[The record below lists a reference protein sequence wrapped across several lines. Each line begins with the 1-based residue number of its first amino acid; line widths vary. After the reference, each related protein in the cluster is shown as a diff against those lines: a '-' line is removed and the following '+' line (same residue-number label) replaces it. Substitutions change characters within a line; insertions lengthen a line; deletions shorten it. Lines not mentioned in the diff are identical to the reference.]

1 MNFFP
6 KAVLLILAAI
16 PAVSAQAQPAPAD
29 ARPSASPEVE
39 AGAFSA
45 SSAVTLQT
53 LETATARED
62 LSIVAQTQQTSTVSR
77 SSGSGT
83 VTSGA
88 VGVAGNAFQN
98 ATGLTVV
105 NANSGNNVAMNG
117 SINVNIVM
125 SPPAP
130 Q

>member
-1 MNFFP
+1 MNFLT
-6 KAVLLILAAI
+6 KAALTLLAALS
-16 PAVSAQAQPAPAD
+16 PVSAQAQTATDGAP
-29 ARPSASPEVE
+29 RTME
-39 AGAFSA
+39 AGPFAA
-45 SSAVTLQT
+45 AKVVTPRT

-62 LSIVAQTQQTSTVSR
+62 LSIVAQSQQTSTVSR
-77 SSGSGT
+77 SSVSGN
-83 VTSGA
+83 VTTGA
-88 VGVAGNAFQN
+88 VGVAGSAFQN
-98 ATGLTVV
+98 ATGLTIV

>member
-1 MNFFP
+1 MTFHP
-6 KAVLLILAAI
+6 IAALLLLAAA
-16 PAVSAQAQPAPAD
+16 PAAQAQTATVDAPRTA
-29 ARPSASPEVE
+29 E

-45 SSAVTLQT
+45 AKAVPREA

-62 LSIVAQTQQTSTVSR
+62 LSIVAQTQQTSNVSG
-77 SSGSGT
+77 SSVSGT
-83 VTSGA
+83 VTNGA
-88 VGVAGNAFQN
+88 VGVSGSAFQN
-98 ATGLTVV
+98 ATGLTIV

>member
-6 KAVLLILAAI
+6 KAVLLLLAAV
-16 PAVSAQAQPAPAD
+16 PAVSAQAQTTVAD
-29 ARPSASPEVE
+29 EQPIASPV
-39 AGAFSA
+39 ANGGAFSA
-45 SSAVTLQT
+45 ASVVTLQT

-62 LSIVAQTQQTSTVSR
+62 LSIVAQSQQTSNVS
-77 SSGSGT
+77 SSSVSGN
-83 VTSGA
+83 VTTGTA
-88 VGVAGNAFQN
+88 QVAGSAFQN
-98 ATGLTVV
+98 ATGLTIV

>member
-1 MNFFP
+1 MTFHSI
-6 KAVLLILAAI
+6 AALLLLAAA
-16 PAVSAQAQPAPAD
+16 PAAQAQTATVDAPAT
-29 ARPSASPEVE
+29 AE

-45 SSAVTLQT
+45 AKAVPRET

-62 LSIVAQTQQTSTVSR
+62 LSIVAQTQQTSNVSG
-77 SSGSGT
+77 SSVSGT
-83 VTSGA
+83 VTNGA
-88 VGVAGNAFQN
+88 VGIAGSAFQN
-98 ATGLTVV
+98 ATGLTIV

>member
-1 MNFFP
+1 MTFFP
-6 KAVLLILAAI
+6 NAVLLLLASA
-16 PAVSAQAQPAPAD
+16 PAASVQAQTATAD
-29 ARPSASPEVE
+29 STRPSE
-39 AGAFSA
+39 ARAFSA
-45 SSAVTLQT
+45 ASAASLQT

-62 LSIVAQTQQTSTVSR
+62 ISIVAQTQQTSTVSR
-77 SSGSGT
+77 SSVSGN
-83 VTSGA
+83 VTTGA

-105 NANSGNNVAMNG
+105 NSNSGNNVAMNG

-130 Q
+130 R

>member
-1 MNFFP
+1 MTFFP
-6 KAVLLILAAI
+6 KAVLLLLAAA
-16 PAVSAQAQPAPAD
+16 PAVSAQAQTATAD
-29 ARPSASPEVE
+29 ASRPAE
-39 AGAFSA
+39 ARAFSA
-45 SSAVTLQT
+45 ASAASLRT

-77 SSGSGT
+77 SSVSGN
-83 VTSGA
+83 VTTGA

-105 NANSGNNVAMNG
+105 NSNSGNNVAMNG

>member
-6 KAVLLILAAI
+6 KAALLLFAAA
-16 PAVSAQAQPAPAD
+16 PAVPAQAQTATAD
-29 ARPSASPEVE
+29 ASRPAE
-39 AGAFSA
+39 ARAFSA
-45 SSAVTLQT
+45 ARAASLRT

-62 LSIVAQTQQTSTVSR
+62 LSIVAQTKQTSTVSR
-77 SSGSGT
+77 SSVSGT
-83 VTSGA
+83 VTTGA
-88 VGVAGNAFQN
+88 VGVAGSAFQN
-98 ATGLTVV
+98 ATGLTIV

-125 SPPAP
+125 SPTVP

>member
-1 MNFFP
+1 MNFFL
-6 KAVLLILAAI
+6 KAAFLSLVAV
-16 PAVSAQAQPAPAD
+16 PAVSAQAQIAAAD
-29 ARPSASPEVE
+29 APRDVE

-45 SSAVTLQT
+45 ARAVTLQT

-77 SSGSGT
+77 SSVSGN
-83 VTSGA
+83 VTTGA

-105 NANSGNNVAMNG
+105 NSNSGNNVAMNG

-130 Q
+130 R

>member
-1 MNFFP
+1 MNFFL
-6 KAVLLILAAI
+6 KAAFLPLAVA
-16 PAVSAQAQPAPAD
+16 PAVSAQGQTAAVD
-29 ARPSASPEVE
+29 SPRTGE

-45 SSAVTLQT
+45 ARAVTLRT

-62 LSIVAQTQQTSTVSR
+62 LSIVAQTQQTRTVSR
-77 SSGSGT
+77 SSVSGN
-83 VTSGA
+83 VTTGA

-98 ATGLTVV
+98 ANGLTVV
-105 NANSGNNVAMNG
+105 NSNSGNNVAMNG

-130 Q
+130 R

>member
-1 MNFFP
+1 MLF
-6 KAVLLILAAI
+6 AAA
-16 PAVSAQAQPAPAD
+16 PAVSAQAQTAPAD
-29 ARPSASPEVE
+29 APRTAD
-39 AGAFSA
+39 AGAFA
-45 SSAVTLQT
+45 AAKAVPRET

-62 LSIVAQTQQTSTVSR
+62 LSIVAQTQQTSNVSG
-77 SSGSGT
+77 SSVSGT
-83 VTSGA
+83 VTNGA
-88 VGVAGNAFQN
+88 VGVAGSAFQN
-98 ATGLTVV
+98 ATGLTIV